1 MLYQIIRFVAVG
13 AVAFIIDYSILYILT
28 DIFSIYYLISE
39 ALAFT
44 ISTIFNYIF
53 SMIWVFKGRKNISK
67 KNELIMFVL
76 LSIIGLVINQVIMFI
91 LVEIIRFY
99 YRFAKIV
106 ATLIVMV
113 WNFITR
119 KYLLEEHN

>member
-28 DIFSIYYLISE
+28 DIFSIYYLISA

-91 LVEIIRFY
+91 LVEIISFY
-99 YRFAKIV
+99 YMFAKIV